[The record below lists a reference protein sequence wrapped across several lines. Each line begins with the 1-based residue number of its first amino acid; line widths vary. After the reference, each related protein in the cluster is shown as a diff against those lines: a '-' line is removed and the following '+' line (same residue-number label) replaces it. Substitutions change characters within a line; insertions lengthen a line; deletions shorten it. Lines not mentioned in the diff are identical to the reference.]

1 MENKLD
7 KFFSTKV
14 CLSIIFIISILTI
27 VLSNNIYNYEYEL
40 SLQDASEYIE
50 LANNPRSYFT
60 LPHQGAVRIF
70 PSFIVFLIKQL
81 GFSTEIVFKYLTY
94 FLFIFLNIKIFFLF
108 KEFKIQNFLAL
119 SSLGV
124 LIYLNHSVIY
134 TVFNFYQLL
143 DILTYVFI
151 IYFIQV
157 NKKPNLQL
165 LFLISLMS
173 ILTKEFLL
181 ILAVLLHIKLFLNN
195 KSKKYLISLGL
206 VCLVFLINYNLAASD
221 SLSKESGNLIS
232 LSSSYFQ
239 LYSNFLNS
247 AYEGLIKN
255 NNIFLFMPFL
265 VFIFSKKFLNILIEH
280 YPLLIYSFIPIGF
293 SVFLFN
299 LVGNN
304 FFRVFYHGYFIICF
318 FSIIFFLK
326 EIENNNNLKI
336 LYFISPSFFLI
347 DYCYIYL
354 NTNQSGFFYFF
365 QFQRYELIS
374 GFYLFNLLIIS
385 IILIRS
391 KSIFT
396 FSKQD
401 DFNKNI

>member
-1 MENKLD
+1 MENKLE
-7 KFFSTKV
+7 KILSTKV

-27 VLSNNIYNYEYEL
+27 IISNHVYKYEYEL

-50 LANNPRSYFT
+50 LANNPSSYFT

-70 PSFIVFLIKQL
+70 PSFLVFVIKQL

-94 FLFIFLNIKIFFLF
+94 SLFIFLNIKVFFLF
-108 KEFKIQNFLAL
+108 KNFNIQNYLAL
-119 SSLGV
+119 SSLGI
-124 LIYLNHSVIY
+124 LIYSNHSVIY
-134 TVFNFYQLL
+134 TVFNYYQLL
-143 DILTYVFI
+143 DILTYIFI
-151 IYFIQV
+151 VYFIQL
-157 NKKPNLQL
+157 NKKPNLKL
-165 LFLISLMS
+165 LFVISLMS

-181 ILAVLLHIKLFLNN
+181 ILTVFLHIKFFLNN
-195 KSKKYLISLGL
+195 KSKKYLISLSL
-206 VCLVFLINYNLAASD
+206 ICLVFLINYNLAASN
-221 SLSKESGNLIS
+221 SLNKVPGTLIS

-239 LYSNFLNS
+239 LYSTFLNS

-255 NNIFLFMPFL
+255 YNIFLFMPFL
-265 VFIFSKKFLNILIEH
+265 VFIFSKKFLRTLIEN
-280 YPLLIYSFIPIGF
+280 YPLIIYSFIPIGF

-304 FFRVFYHGYFIICF
+304 FFRVFYHGYFVICY
-318 FSIIFFLK
+318 FSIIFFLE
-326 EIENNNNLKI
+326 EIKNKNILKV

-347 DYCYIYL
+347 DYCYIFI
-354 NTNQSGFFYFF
+354 NINQSGFFNFF
-365 QFQRYELIS
+365 QFQRYEFVS

-396 FSKQD
+396 FFKQD
-401 DFNKNI
+401 DY

>member
-7 KFFSTKV
+7 KFFSPNV
-14 CLSIIFIISILTI
+14 CLLIIFIVSMLTI
-27 VLSNNIYNYEYEL
+27 ILSNYIYNYEYEL

-50 LANNPRSYFT
+50 LANNPSSYFT

-70 PSFIVFLIKQL
+70 PSFVVFLIKQL
-81 GFSTEIVFKYLTY
+81 GFSTEIIFKYLTY
-94 FLFIFLNIKIFFLF
+94 VLFIFLNIKIFFLF
-108 KEFKIQNFLAL
+108 KVFKIQNYLAL
-119 SSLGV
+119 SSLGI

-134 TVFNFYQLL
+134 TVFNYYQLL

-151 IYFIQV
+151 VYFIQL
-157 NKKPNLQL
+157 NQKPNLKL
-165 LFLISLMS
+165 LFIISLMS

-181 ILAVLLHIKLFLNN
+181 ILVVLLHIKLFLNN
-195 KSKKYLISLGL
+195 KSKKYLISLSL
-206 VCLVFLINYNLAASD
+206 ICLVFLINYNLAASN
-221 SLSKESGNLIS
+221 SSEKVSGNLIS

-247 AYEGLIKN
+247 AYDGLIKN

-265 VFIFSKKFLNILIEH
+265 VLIFSKKFLRILIKN
-280 YPLLIYSFIPIGF
+280 YPLLIFSFIPIGF

-304 FFRVFYHGYFIICF
+304 FFRVFYHGYFIIYF
-318 FSIIFFLK
+318 FSIIFFLN
-326 EIENNNNLKI
+326 EIQNKNIFKVV
-336 LYFISPSFFLI
+336 YFLSPSLFLI
-347 DYCYIYL
+347 DYYYIFA
-354 NTNQSGFFYFF
+354 NINQSGFFNFF
-365 QFQRYELIS
+365 QFQRYEFIS

-396 FSKQD
+396 FFK
-401 DFNKNI
+401 